1 MPPLDP
7 RPLASPVIGQI
18 THVEPVNGF
27 AGNQT
32 FRLHTP
38 SGIHYLK
45 SGNTIAAEA
54 RACDLARSVDIP
66 SPRVITVNLAPP
78 AYLITAELPGEP
90 TSSPQVFAETGR
102 CLRRLHTIHDPS
114 ADWPAT
120 LLKPIDTLDR
130 LTGILPDQLAQRL
143 RDTVPPFVRTVA
155 DIKPALLHGDLHP
168 RHLYAVGDKLTGILD
183 WGDAMYGDPL
193 FDIARFTMSGPAP
206 TAALLTGYA
215 LTRTPAIN
223 RTLSL
228 YRALWSLM
236 ALHAE
241 RAAGGDWL
249 QPHVDTIA
257 RELVS

>member
-7 RPLASPVIGQI
+7 RPLASPVIGRI
-18 THVEPVNGF
+18 TRVEPVNDF
-27 AGNQT
+27 AANQT

-38 SGIHYLK
+38 SGVYYLK

-54 RACDLARSVDIP
+54 EACDLARSLDVP
-66 SPRVITVNLAPP
+66 SPRVIAVDLTAPT
-78 AYLITAELPGEP
+78 YLITAELPGEP
-90 TSSPQVFAETGR
+90 TNSPQVLAEAGR

-114 ADWPAT
+114 ADWPT
-120 LLKPIDTLDR
+120 NLLKPIETLDR
-130 LTGILPDQLAQRL
+130 LTSVLPDQLAQRL

-168 RHLYAVGDKLTGILD
+168 RHLYAVGNKLTGVLD

-206 TAALLTGYA
+206 TAAFLTGYP
-215 LTRTPAIN
+215 LSRTPYIN
-223 RTLSL
+223 HTLSL

-241 RAAGGDWL
+241 HSARGDWF